1 MWRPEF
7 ITFFL
12 LFATLIH
19 LNKGDEFRE
28 EIFIKPL
35 PPSHLYVY
43 FQFITV
49 VDEDSN
55 YKHSHLAP
63 QFLLEIMSN
72 YQVDE
77 LHLTLTEGQW
87 KHSQWGYPIL
97 DAAPGA
103 ELYAWFAPDVVDID
117 NQWKKLS
124 STLSGLFCASL
135 NFIESFNTISPKM
148 ALWPTGATTMK
159 QNVTSHLR
167 YASLPREIVCTEN
180 LTPWK
185 KLLPCGSN
193 HGFASLLNSRMIHNT
208 NYHSIGMHVR
218 RICDKNDCLET
229 KLEVKQTVA
238 LVYDFKIIYSSD
250 WSFRKLFGQGLP
262 GACPLSSSSKIYVDI
277 TSNNT
282 YAFKLSP
289 EPTNKI
295 LSVRGGSDTELAV
308 YEINNN
314 NTEMMNIVAK
324 YESPYKITVKN
335 SPPVT
340 FNRYV
345 LGYGKEFGGIVTE
358 LTNNYWAP
366 IDIVLLENAP
376 WWLPIQLS
384 TLRINGEAESN
395 LIMSQYYSPGR
406 SRQKPYHL
414 ELLIKLPPKSTTTVT
429 IDFEFV
435 FLKWQEYPPDAN
447 HGFYIGSAIISANL
461 PTAKN
466 YTSLP
471 ITGSTF
477 DSIVNASKPWYP
489 IVLRTNGAMVSLPT
503 PDFSM
508 PYNVICLAC
517 TVVALAFGPLHNICT
532 KELVL
537 KAVGTAVSL
546 RQKITNIFKKKIE

>member
-1 MWRPEF
+1 MLKSKLLLCC
-7 ITFFL
+7 IAFL
-12 LFATLIH
+12 SPILHI
-19 LNKGDEFRE
+19 KGDDFKE
-28 EIFIKPL
+28 EMFIKPM

-43 FQFITV
+43 LQFLTLANG
-49 VDEDSN
+49 EKSFE
-55 YKHSHLAP
+55 HSHLAP
-63 QFLLEIMSN
+63 RSLGEIVSR
-72 YQVDE
+72 YQVEE

-87 KHSQWGYPIL
+87 RHSEWGYPVL

-103 ELYAWFAPDVVDID
+103 ELYVWFSPDVVDVD
-117 NQWKKLS
+117 TQWKKLS

-135 NFIESFNTISPKM
+135 NFIESFNTITPKM
-148 ALWPTGATTMK
+148 ALWPMGVNSK
-159 QNVTSHLR
+159 SRQNITSQLR

-185 KLLPCGSN
+185 KLLPCESS
-193 HGFASLLNSRMIHNT
+193 HGFSSLLNSRMIHNT
-208 NYHSIGMHVR
+208 NYHSIGIHIR
-218 RICDKNDCLET
+218 RMCVDSNCLET
-229 KLEVKQTVA
+229 NLEIKQTVA
-238 LVYDFKIIYSSD
+238 LVYDFKIINTMD
-250 WSFRKLFGQGLP
+250 WSLRKLFGQGLP
-262 GACPLSSSSKIYVDI
+262 GACPLSSSSKIFVDI
-277 TSNNT
+277 TSNSS
-282 YAFKLSP
+282 YPFKLQP
-289 EPTNKI
+289 EPNSVV
-295 LSVRGGSDTELAV
+295 LSHRGGSEVELAV
-308 YEINNN
+308 YDVNHYN
-314 NTEMMNIVAK
+314 MMNIGAK
-324 YESPYKITVKN
+324 YEIKNKIFVN
-335 SPPVT
+335 IPPPLT

-384 TLRINGEAESN
+384 TLRINGEAESK

-414 ELLIKLPPKSTTTVT
+414 ELLLKLPPKTTTRIT

-447 HGFYIGSAIISANL
+447 HGFYIGSALISANL

-471 ITGSTF
+471 ITGSTL
-477 DSIVNASKPWYP
+477 DSIINASKPWYP
-489 IVLRTNGAMVSLPT
+489 MVLRTNGAMVSLPT

-517 TVVALAFGPLHNICT
+517 TVVALAFGPLNNICT
-532 KELVL
+532 KEVVL
-537 KAVGTAVSL
+537 KIIGAPVSF
-546 RQKITNIFKKKIE
+546 RQKIFNIFKKKKD